1 MRNTERDTV
10 MTRHTHYQLIVVG
23 GGPAGM
29 AAALAAWDNGLTR
42 ILIVERDFML
52 GGILNQCIHTG
63 FGIEYFEEVLTGPE
77 YAWRFVSM
85 LPNTGIDVLTD
96 TMVLSVSKDKTVH
109 IAGKESG
116 YAVLTADSIVMATGC
131 RERARG
137 ALGIA
142 GTRPSGVITA
152 GTAQRY
158 VNIEGYMPGTR
169 FVIIGSG
176 DVGLIMA
183 RRMTLEGAKVLCV
196 VEILPRPG
204 GLLRNVVQ
212 CLHDFDIPLLLSH
225 TVTDI
230 RGRER
235 VEEVIVS
242 QVDENRNAIPGTER
256 SFSCDT
262 VLLSAGLIPE
272 NELLSAAG
280 IKIENQNIASS
291 VPGIFVCGNALQVHD
306 IVDNVTIEAQK
317 AGVEAAKFVNCL

>member
-1 MRNTERDTV
+1 MNK
-10 MTRHTHYQLIVVG
+10 HTHYQLIVVG

-42 ILIVERDFML
+42 ILVVERDLML

-63 FGIEYFEEVLTGPE
+63 FGVEYFEEVLTGPE

-85 LPNTGIDVLTD
+85 LRDTGIEVLAD
-96 TMVLSVSKDKTVH
+96 TMVLSVSEDKTVH
-109 IAGKESG
+109 LAGKKHG
-116 YAVLTADSIVMATGC
+116 YSVLSADTIVMATGC

-169 FVIIGSG
+169 FVIVGSG

-183 RRMTLEGAKVLCV
+183 RRMTLEGGKVLCV

-212 CLHDFDIPLLLSH
+212 CLYDFDIPLLLSH

-235 VEEVIVS
+235 VEEVVVS
-242 QVDENRNAIPGTER
+242 QVDENRNAIPGTEQ

-280 IKIENQNIASS
+280 IKIESGKIQTSAQG
-291 VPGIFVCGNALQVHD
+291 VFVCGNALQVHD
-306 IVDNVTIEAQK
+306 LVDHVTLEAQR
-317 AGVEAAKFVNCL
+317 AGVEAARFVSGA